1 MARGIIDRALRMGE
15 SKQFKEYQGR
25 VESINR
31 IEPEME
37 LLDDAEL
44 RSEADE
50 LREAVIQ
57 RFARVGKQ
65 VSELATLE
73 VELCEEKN
81 PRISDRMVAEATL
94 GLKGVTLRAK
104 EASPDMLHSIHELAE
119 DIRRQVK
126 KHREK
131 RRKRHRTRKLVQ
143 RLRDTPA

>member
-1 MARGIIDRALRMGE
+1 
-15 SKQFKEYQGR
+15 
-25 VESINR
+25 VR
-31 IEPEME
+31 IEVRGRNVEVT
-37 LLDDAEL
+37 
-44 RSEADE
+44 DE
-50 LREAVIQ
+50 LREAVTQ

-81 PRISDRMVAEATL
+81 PRISDREVAEATMY
-94 GLKGVTLRAK
+94 LKGVTLRAK

-131 RRKRHRTRKLVQ
+131 RRKRQRTRKIVQ
-143 RLRDTPA
+143 RLRRQEA